1 MQDKEDGTVSPLM
14 YLIELAHALLILQ
27 YKAAGK
33 YTYIHICGIYCY
45 ISVCTHTNK
54 HTHTHTHTHT
64 CMYIYVQT

>member
-33 YTYIHICGIYCY
+33 CTYIHMWNIFL
-45 ISVCTHTNK
+45 

-64 CMYIYVQT
+64 QTHKNTHMFIYIYMHT